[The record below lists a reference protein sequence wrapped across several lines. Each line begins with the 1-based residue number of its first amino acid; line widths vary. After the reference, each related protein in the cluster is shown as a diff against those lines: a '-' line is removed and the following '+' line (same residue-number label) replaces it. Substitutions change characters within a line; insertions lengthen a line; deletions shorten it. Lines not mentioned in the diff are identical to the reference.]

1 MHSFVQDTTD
11 FIRKLE
17 IMGDILDGS
26 LMCTMDVNSLYTS
39 IPHEEG
45 IEAVFGAM
53 QDMDM
58 SEAYRGLLVDFLSL
72 VLYKNYFIFDGK
84 YYLQIQGTAMGSN
97 VAMTYANLFMA
108 AFEDAFVYRD
118 QDFTHHVRL
127 WLRYIDDIFFFWTG
141 NMDDLMVFKERLDG
155 CLDTI
160 SYTLEYDL
168 HEMHF
173 LDVNLQ
179 RHKSLRDH
187 LMKNVNLQGKTHTA
201 ETWLSAIP
209 DWSYSGHLDHGTC
222 GVRVLEHIESI
233 RMYHHTR

>member
-39 IPHEEG
+39 IPHEE
-45 IEAVFGAM
+45 
-53 QDMDM
+53 
-58 SEAYRGLLVDFLSL
+58 
-72 VLYKNYFIFDGK
+72 
-84 YYLQIQGTAMGSN
+84 
-97 VAMTYANLFMA
+97 
-108 AFEDAFVYRD
+108 
-118 QDFTHHVRL
+118 
-127 WLRYIDDIFFFWTG
+127 G